1 MLLKS
6 IDIARSAGATLH
18 GNATQDFEAFAFD
31 SRRIHA
37 AIPSCFIAL
46 KTPHADGHDY
56 IEEAIS
62 RGATTIICNDAA
74 QRAKAYPELA
84 FIAHPNP
91 LVVVQSWAKNKR
103 NGLSGPL
110 LAITGST
117 GKTVVKEWLF
127 QLLGTPLEVYR
138 TPGSFNSALGIAL
151 AMSSLKESH
160 AKAIIEVGIDRPGT
174 MEAHAE
180 WLRPALGIFTN
191 LGNAHS
197 EHFSNEDE
205 HFTEKWL
212 LFSQCERIATHRK
225 WWDRAQS
232 LGLPT
237 PPALLWGP
245 GEELDPDVLKEV
257 AFTGGYELENAMNAL
272 AGAVLLGVPL
282 QEALARLKTVEPLP
296 MRLQEIEAKDGGKLI
311 EDTYSSDLDSLRLAL
326 EQLMMQQGAPK
337 KWSVLSTLAT
347 PELTAVA
354 QAMADKMELDRIW
367 WVKDRAEVRDLV
379 TALEGLSLR
388 DTTVLIK
395 GQRRFKL
402 EQLAITLRRQHHST
416 WAEINLGAMRR
427 NLQKFQAKLQSN
439 TLVMAMVKASGYGT
453 GSFEVARALEE
464 MHIDYLG
471 VAFAQEALSLRAQGI
486 QCPILVLN
494 SEAAQLPMLA
504 QSGCEVELFDLHQ
517 LKDWLA
523 APQQEHLLQV
533 HIKVDTGMHRLGFQP
548 SALQELLGVL
558 QSRKDIVV
566 NGIMTHLSASNNS
579 EEDAFTNAQLAQ
591 FQAACDEIRHHYPSA
606 KAHALNSYGI
616 ARHTEAQHEMVRL
629 GLGLYG
635 LGTYDGIDRL
645 EEVLAWKCMVSQVGV
660 LQPGETLGYSRAY
673 KATEIT
679 HYATLPVGYADG
691 LQRSLSLGK
700 GAVYIRGKRC
710 AILGNVCM
718 DMVMVELGD
727 LQITPGE
734 EAVLIGPEQSA
745 GTMAKDA
752 GTISYEILTGLGA
765 RIPRLYLQD

>member
-1 MLLKS
+1 MLLKA
-6 IDIARSAGATLH
+6 IDIALSAGATLH
-18 GNATQDFEAFAFD
+18 GNAAQNFEAFAFD

-37 AIPSCFIAL
+37 AISSCFIAL
-46 KTPHADGHDY
+46 KTPHADGHHY

-74 QRAKAYPELA
+74 QRAEAHPELA

-103 NGLSGPL
+103 NELRGPL

-127 QLLGTPLEVYR
+127 QLLGTPLEVHR
-138 TPGSFNSALGIAL
+138 TPGSFNSTLGIAL

-174 MEAHAE
+174 MEAHAQ
-180 WLRPALGIFTN
+180 WLQPALGIFTN

-197 EHFSNEDE
+197 EHFSNEDA

-225 WWDRAQS
+225 WWDKAQS

-245 GEELDPDVLKEV
+245 GEELDPDVLNEV

-282 QEALARLKTVEPLP
+282 PEALARLKTVEPLP

-326 EQLMMQQGAPK
+326 EQLMMQQGASK
-337 KWSVLSTLAT
+337 KWAVLSTLAT
-347 PELTAVA
+347 PKLTAVA
-354 QAMADKMELDRIW
+354 QAMVDKMELDRIW

-379 TALEGLSLR
+379 TAFEGLSLR

-427 NLQKFQAKLQSN
+427 NLQKFQAKLQPN

-453 GSFEVARALEE
+453 GSFEIARALEE

-504 QSGCEVELFDLHQ
+504 QSGCEVELFDMHQ

-579 EEDAFTNAQLAQ
+579 EEDAFTKAQLAQ
-591 FQAACDEIRHHYPSA
+591 FQSACDEIRRHYPSA

-616 ARHTEAQHEMVRL
+616 SLHTQAQHDMVRL

-645 EEVLAWKCMVSQVGV
+645 EEVLAWKCTVSQVGV
-660 LQPGETLGYSRAY
+660 LQPGETLGYSRAF

-679 HYATLPVGYADG
+679 HYATLTVGYADG

-710 AILGNVCM
+710 AILGSVCM

-727 LQITPGE
+727 LQIGPGE

-745 GTMAKDA
+745 ETMAKDA

>member
-1 MLLKS
+1 MLLKA
-6 IDIARSAGATLH
+6 IDIALSAGASLH
-18 GNATQDFEAFAFD
+18 GNAAQKFEAFAFD

-37 AIPSCFIAL
+37 AISSCFIAL
-46 KTPHADGHDY
+46 KTPHADGHHY

-74 QRAKAYPELA
+74 QRAEAHPELA
-84 FIAHPNP
+84 FIAHQNP
-91 LVVVQSWAKNKR
+91 LVVVQSWAENKR
-103 NGLSGPL
+103 SGLRGPL

-127 QLLGTPLEVYR
+127 QLLGTPLEVHR

-160 AKAIIEVGIDRPGT
+160 TKAIIEVGIDRPGT
-174 MEAHAE
+174 MEAHAQ

-197 EHFSNEDE
+197 EHFSNENE

-225 WWDRAQS
+225 WWDKAQS

-245 GEELDPDVLKEV
+245 GEELDPNVLKEV

-326 EQLMMQQGAPK
+326 EQLMMQQGASK
-337 KWSVLSTLAT
+337 KWAVLSTLAT

-354 QAMADKMELDRIW
+354 QTMADKMELDRVW

-379 TALEGLSLR
+379 TAFEGLSLR
-388 DTTVLIK
+388 DTVVLIK

-416 WAEINLGAMRR
+416 WAEINFGAMRR
-427 NLQKFQAKLQSN
+427 NLQKFQAKLQPN

-486 QCPILVLN
+486 KCPVLVLN

-517 LKDWLA
+517 LRDWLA
-523 APQQEHLLQV
+523 VPQQEHLLQV

-558 QSRKDIVV
+558 QSRKDIAV

-579 EEDAFTNAQLAQ
+579 EEDAYTKAQLAQ

-616 ARHTEAQHEMVRL
+616 ARHTGAQHEMVRL

-645 EEVLAWKCMVSQVGV
+645 EEVLAWKCTVSQVGV
-660 LQPGETLGYSRAY
+660 LHPGETLGYSRAF

-691 LQRSLSLGK
+691 LQRSLSLGR

-727 LQITPGE
+727 LQITSGE

-745 GTMAKDA
+745 GNMAKDA

>member
-1 MLLKS
+1 MLLKA
-6 IDIARSAGATLH
+6 IDIAQTAGATLH
-18 GNATQDFEAFAFD
+18 GNAAQNFEAFAFD

-46 KTPHADGHDY
+46 VTPNADGHHY

-62 RGATTIICNDAA
+62 RGATTIICTDAA
-74 QRAKAYPELA
+74 ERAAAHPELA
-84 FIAHPNP
+84 FIAHTNP
-91 LVVVQSWAKNKR
+91 LAVVQSWAKRKR
-103 NGLSGPL
+103 DGLRGPL

-127 QLLGTPLEVYR
+127 QLMGTPLDVHR

-151 AMSSLKESH
+151 AMSGLKESH
-160 AKAIIEVGIDRPGT
+160 SKAIIEVGIDRPGT
-174 MEAHAE
+174 MDAHAQ

-197 EHFSNEDE
+197 EHFKDENE

-212 LFSQCERIATHRK
+212 LFSQCERMATHRK
-225 WWDRAQS
+225 WWDKANS

-237 PPALLWGP
+237 PPALIWGA
-245 GEELDPDVLKEV
+245 GEELDPEVLKEV
-257 AFTGGYELENAMNAL
+257 AFTGGYALENAMNAL

-282 QEALARLKTVEPLP
+282 PEALARLKTVEPLP

-326 EQLMMQQGAPK
+326 EQLMMQQSTSK
-337 KWSVLSTLAT
+337 KWAVLSTLAT
-347 PELTAVA
+347 PELTAAA
-354 QAMADKMELDRIW
+354 QAMANKMELDRIW
-367 WVKDRAEVRDLV
+367 WVKDQAEVREVV
-379 TALEGLSLR
+379 TAFEGLSLQ

-402 EQLAITLRRQHHST
+402 EELAITLRRQHHST

-427 NLQKFQAKLQSN
+427 NLQKFQAKLEPN

-453 GSFEVARALEE
+453 GSFEVARALQE

-471 VAFAQEALSLRAQGI
+471 VAFAQEALSLRARGI

-504 QSGCEVELFDLHQ
+504 QAGCEVELFDLHQ
-517 LKDWLA
+517 LKDWLV
-523 APQQEHLLQV
+523 APQQEYLLQV
-533 HIKVDTGMHRLGFQP
+533 HIKVDTGMHRLGFSPEAVQKV
-548 SALQELLGVL
+548 LEVL
-558 QSRKDIVV
+558 QSRKDITVT
-566 NGIMTHLSASNNS
+566 GIMTHLSASNDPS
-579 EEDAFTNAQLAQ
+579 EDAFTKAQLDQ
-591 FQAACDEIRHHYPSA
+591 FQTACDHIRRHYPNA

-635 LGTYDGIDRL
+635 LGTYEGIDRL
-645 EEVLAWKCMVSQVGV
+645 EEVLAWKCTVSQVGV
-660 LQPGETLGYSRAY
+660 LQPGETLGYSRAF
-673 KATEIT
+673 KATTRT

-691 LQRSLSLGK
+691 LQRCLSQGK

-718 DMVMVELGD
+718 DMVMVELTD
-727 LQITPGE
+727 LQIAPGE

-745 GTMAKDA
+745 SAMAKDA

>member
-1 MLLKS
+1 VLLKS

-326 EQLMMQQGAPK
+326 EQLMMQQGASK
-337 KWSVLSTLAT
+337 KWAVLSTLAT

-367 WVKDRAEVRDLV
+367 WVRDRAEVRDLV
-379 TALEGLSLR
+379 TAFEGLSLR

-579 EEDAFTNAQLAQ
+579 EEDTFTNAQLAQ

-645 EEVLAWKCMVSQVGV
+645 EEVLAWKCTVSQVGV

>member
-1 MLLKS
+1 
-6 IDIARSAGATLH
+6 
-18 GNATQDFEAFAFD
+18 
-31 SRRIHA
+31 
-37 AIPSCFIAL
+37 
-46 KTPHADGHDY
+46 
-56 IEEAIS
+56 
-62 RGATTIICNDAA
+62 
-74 QRAKAYPELA
+74 
-84 FIAHPNP
+84 
-91 LVVVQSWAKNKR
+91 
-103 NGLSGPL
+103 
-110 LAITGST
+110 
-117 GKTVVKEWLF
+117 
-127 QLLGTPLEVYR
+127 
-138 TPGSFNSALGIAL
+138 
-151 AMSSLKESH
+151 
-160 AKAIIEVGIDRPGT
+160 
-174 MEAHAE
+174 MEAHAQ
-180 WLRPALGIFTN
+180 WLQPALGIFTN

-197 EHFSNEDE
+197 EHFSNEDA

-225 WWDRAQS
+225 WWDKAQS

-245 GEELDPDVLKEV
+245 GEELDPDVLNEV

-282 QEALARLKTVEPLP
+282 PEALARLKTVEPLP

-326 EQLMMQQGAPK
+326 EQLMMQQGASK
-337 KWSVLSTLAT
+337 KWAVLSTLAT
-347 PELTAVA
+347 PKLTAVA
-354 QAMADKMELDRIW
+354 QAMVDKMELDRIW

-379 TALEGLSLR
+379 TAFEGLSLR

-427 NLQKFQAKLQSN
+427 NLQKFQAKLQPN

-453 GSFEVARALEE
+453 GSFEIARALEE

-504 QSGCEVELFDLHQ
+504 QSGCEVELFDMHQ

-579 EEDAFTNAQLAQ
+579 EEDAFTKAQLAQ
-591 FQAACDEIRHHYPSA
+591 FQSACDEIRRHYPSA

-616 ARHTEAQHEMVRL
+616 ARHTQAQHDMVRL

-645 EEVLAWKCMVSQVGV
+645 EEVLAWKCTVSQVGV
-660 LQPGETLGYSRAY
+660 LQPGETLGYSRAF

-710 AILGNVCM
+710 AILGSVCM

-727 LQITPGE
+727 LQIAPGE

-745 GTMAKDA
+745 ETMAKDA